1 MSEKITIA
9 HGAGGQMSRK
19 LLNDIILPVFSNPIL
34 DTLHD
39 GSITK
44 MECKIQNAGISDD
57 YSSFEQ
63 KLAFTTDSYVIK
75 PLFFN
80 GGDIGKLSICGT
92 VNDLAMTGAIPKFIS
107 VGLILEEG
115 FEINDLKK
123 ILQSMRKTADEANV
137 KIATGDTKVVS
148 KGQCDGVFI
157 NTAGIG
163 SVIPNTNI
171 DPHSVGAGMKIIIS
185 GTIGDH
191 AASILASRHGLKLDL
206 KSDCAPIAGLVEEVL
221 NVAPDIPVLRDPT
234 RGGVAAVLNEIAE
247 ASDVGIIIEE
257 DSLPIRDE
265 VRGVCEILG
274 FDPLELANE
283 GKFIAFVPDDKVE
296 EVLYLMHNHKYGKDA
311 SVIGEVVAENY
322 GKVGLKTS
330 IGSIRLVDMP
340 LGAIV
345 PRIC

>member
-1 MSEKITIA
+1 MNDKITIA
-9 HGAGGQMSRK
+9 HGAGGQMSRQ
-19 LLNDIILPVFSNPIL
+19 LLNDVILPVFSNPIL

-44 MECKIQNAGISDD
+44 VECKIQNAEISDD
-57 YSSFEQ
+57 YSSLSQ

-123 ILQSMRKTADEANV
+123 ILQSMRNTADEANV
-137 KIATGDTKVVS
+137 QIATGDTKVVS
-148 KGQCDGVFI
+148 KGQCDGIFI

-163 SVIPNTNI
+163 LVMTDTNI
-171 DPHSVGAGMKIIIS
+171 DPRSVKLGMKIIIS

-191 AASILASRHGLKLDL
+191 AASILANRHDLTLDL
-206 KSDCAPIAGLVEEVL
+206 KSDCAPLSGLVEEVL
-221 NVAPDIPVLRDPT
+221 KIAPDIPVLRDPT

-247 ASDVGIIIEE
+247 ASNIGIIIEE
-257 DSLPIRDE
+257 ELLPIRDD
-265 VRGVCEILG
+265 VRGVCDILG

-283 GKFIAFVPDDKVE
+283 GKFIAFVPEDKVND
-296 EVLYLMHNHKYGKDA
+296 VIDVMHKNIYGKNA
-311 SVIGEVVAENY
+311 AVIGEVVDTSH
-322 GKVGLKTS
+322 GQVGLKTS